1 MPERGEPNLALRRRL
16 GAELRR
22 LRKHLGLT
30 GDEVAT
36 RLGWPSSSKLSRIEL
51 GQTGLKQADLDS
63 LLDLYR
69 VTGVHHDDL
78 VALANESRMAGLASR
93 KSLPGEHVTIA
104 EDEADAESIRIWQP
118 QIVPGLFQVE
128 RYTRALFERWVA
140 MFAIPYGEVDRRIEA
155 RRLRQRILTRKPA
168 PLLKAVIDESVLHR
182 KVGDAATMREQLRHM
197 AALSEL
203 PHINLRIL
211 PLDSGHVGGS
221 SPFNYFKFRP
231 IHAVPRADVVAV
243 EHLLGT
249 LYLQEENDTHRYSV
263 VFEAMHEHAQGE
275 EESRDLLHAAVG
287 RWNL

>member
-1 MPERGEPNLALRRRL
+1 MPERGGPNIARRRRL

-22 LRKHLGLT
+22 LRNHAGLT
-30 GDEVAT
+30 GDEVAE

-51 GQTGLKQADLDS
+51 GQTGLKQADLVG
-63 LLDLYR
+63 LLDIYDVAGAYR
-69 VTGVHHDDL
+69 DEL
-78 VALANESRMAGLASR
+78 NALAEESRRAGIASR
-93 KSLPGEHVTIA
+93 KSLPGDHVTIA

-128 RYTRALFERWVA
+128 SYTRALFERWVV

-155 RRLRQRILTRKPA
+155 RKLRQRILTRKPA
-168 PLLKAVIDESVLHR
+168 PLLTAVIDESVLRR

-203 PHINLRIL
+203 PHIDLRIL
-211 PLDSGHVGGS
+211 PLDSGHVGGPA
-221 SPFNYFKFRP
+221 PFNYFRFRR

-249 LYLQEENDTHRYSV
+249 LYLEDENDSHRYGI
-263 VFEAMHEHAQGE
+263 VFDAMLEHAQDE
-275 EESRDLLHAAVG
+275 EVSRDLLHAAVD
-287 RWNL
+287 RWN